1 MLTLDALRI
10 AQGSFTL
17 SADLTVPTG
26 ALVSVIGPSGA
37 GKSTLLSAIAGFTAP
52 IEGRIL
58 WEGTDLAPLPPGKR
72 PVSLLFQDH
81 NLFAH
86 LTLAENVGLG
96 IRPTRR
102 LNGSE
107 RAQVAEALRRV
118 GLEGFEARK
127 PGQVS
132 GGQQAR
138 AALARILVMRRPLL
152 LLDEPFSSLGPA
164 LKAEMRGLVVDL
176 AREAG
181 LTLMMVSHDP
191 EDARAL
197 GGDVLLVAEGRAHP
211 LVPAAEILAN
221 PPKALA
227 DYLGD

>member
-1 MLTLDALRI
+1 MLTLDALCI
-10 AQGSFTL
+10 TQGSFTL
-17 SADLTVPTG
+17 SADLTVQKG
-26 ALVSVIGPSGA
+26 ALVSVLGPSGA
-37 GKSTLLSAIAGFTAP
+37 GKSTLLAAIAGFIAP
-52 IEGRIL
+52 TEGRIL

-96 IRPTRR
+96 LRPALRLTRP
-102 LNGSE
+102 E
-107 RAQVAEALRRV
+107 RRQVSEALLRV
-118 GLEGFEARK
+118 GLAGLEANK

-164 LKAEMRGLVVDL
+164 LKAEMRALVSSL
-176 AREAG
+176 AHEAG

-197 GGDVLLVAEGRAHP
+197 DGDVMLVADGRAQP
-211 LVPAAEILAN
+211 PVRAAEIFAN
-221 PPKALA
+221 PPPALA
-227 DYLGD
+227 AYLG